1 MIYQAYVGIVALLV
15 IAWALSEDRSV
26 MNWRMVAVGLGLQ
39 IGIAFV
45 LIRAPVVA
53 EALFVMNYAV
63 IAIETA
69 TTAGAG
75 FVFGFLGGG
84 EVPFEITADNAMY
97 IFAFRILP
105 QILVFSVL
113 VAIFWHWGVLPVI
126 VRGFAWALRRSM
138 GVGGSVGVAA
148 AASIF
153 LGMVEAPLVIRAYL
167 RNISRSELFTVMTC
181 GMATVA
187 GSVMILFANLLSGV
201 VENPLG
207 HVLVASVISIPA
219 ALMVA
224 RIMVPGTTTTE
235 GVDLAD
241 ALRYESTIDAVTRGT
256 ADGLKLIGNILAML
270 IVLISLVA
278 LVNLALGA
286 LPDLGGEA
294 LTLQRILGWLFAP
307 IAWLM
312 GIPWHEATT
321 AGSLL
326 GTKVILNELV
336 AYIDMAALPAD
347 ALGPRSDIIMTY
359 ALCGFAN
366 FGSLGIMIGGISALC
381 PARRMDILQLA
392 PRTLISGTIVTCM
405 TGAVVGIVY

>member
-26 MNWRMVAVGLGLQ
+26 MNWRIVAVGLGLQ

-53 EALFVMNYAV
+53 EALFVINYAV

-69 TTAGAG
+69 TTAGAS

-84 EVPFEITADNAMY
+84 ELPFEITSDNAMY

-148 AASIF
+148 AASIL

-294 LTLQRILGWLFAP
+294 LTLQRMLGWLFAP

-366 FGSLGIMIGGISALC
+366 FGSLGIMIGGISTLC
-381 PARRMDILQLA
+381 PERRMDILRLA
-392 PRTLISGTIVTCM
+392 PRTLVSGTIVTCM

>member
-53 EALFVMNYAV
+53 EALFVINYAV

-126 VRGFAWALRRSM
+126 VRGFGWALRRSM
-138 GVGGSVGVAA
+138 GVGGAVGVAA

-201 VENPLG
+201 VDNPLG

-381 PARRMDILQLA
+381 PERRMDILALA
-392 PRTLISGTIVTCM
+392 PRTLVSGTIVTCM

>member
-53 EALFVMNYAV
+53 EALFVINYAV

-201 VENPLG
+201 VDNPLG

-278 LVNLALGA
+278 LVNLALGV

-336 AYIDMAALPAD
+336 AYIDMAALPVD

-381 PARRMDILQLA
+381 PERRMDILALA
-392 PRTLISGTIVTCM
+392 PRTLVSGTIVTCM

>member
-53 EALFVMNYAV
+53 EALFVINYAV

-126 VRGFAWALRRSM
+126 VRGFGWALRRSM

>member
-26 MNWRMVAVGLGLQ
+26 MNWRIVAVGLGLQ

-53 EALFVMNYAV
+53 EALFVINYAV

-69 TTAGAG
+69 TTAGAS

-84 EVPFEITADNAMY
+84 ELPFEITSDNAMY

-138 GVGGSVGVAA
+138 GVGGAVGVAA

-224 RIMVPGTTTTE
+224 RIMVPGSTTTE
-235 GVDLAD
+235 GGDLAD

-278 LVNLALGA
+278 LVNLALGT

-294 LTLQRILGWLFAP
+294 LTLQRMLGWLFAP

-366 FGSLGIMIGGISALC
+366 FGSLGIMIGGISTLC
-381 PARRMDILQLA
+381 PERRMDILRLA
-392 PRTLISGTIVTCM
+392 PRTLVSGTIVTCM

>member
-26 MNWRMVAVGLGLQ
+26 MNWRIVAVGLGLQ

-53 EALFVMNYAV
+53 EALFVINYAV

-69 TTAGAG
+69 TTAGAS

-84 EVPFEITADNAMY
+84 ELPFEITSDNAMY

-294 LTLQRILGWLFAP
+294 LTLQRMLGWLFAP

-366 FGSLGIMIGGISALC
+366 FGSLGIMIGGISTLC
-381 PARRMDILQLA
+381 PERRMDILRLA
-392 PRTLISGTIVTCM
+392 PRTLVSGTIVTCM

>member
-26 MNWRMVAVGLGLQ
+26 MNWRIVAVGLGLQ

-53 EALFVMNYAV
+53 EALFVINYAV

-69 TTAGAG
+69 TTAGAS

-84 EVPFEITADNAMY
+84 ELPFEITSDNAMY

-138 GVGGSVGVAA
+138 GVGGAVGVAA

-224 RIMVPGTTTTE
+224 RIMVPGSTTTE
-235 GVDLAD
+235 GGDLAD

-278 LVNLALGA
+278 LVNLALGT

-294 LTLQRILGWLFAP
+294 LTLQRMLGWLFAP

-366 FGSLGIMIGGISALC
+366 FGSLGIMIGGISTLC
-381 PARRMDILQLA
+381 PERRMDILGLA
-392 PRTLISGTIVTCM
+392 PRTLVSGTIVTCM

>member
-53 EALFVMNYAV
+53 EALFVINYAV

-84 EVPFEITADNAMY
+84 EVPFEITADNAMF

-126 VRGFAWALRRSM
+126 VRGFGWALRRSM

-241 ALRYESTIDAVTRGT
+241 ALRYESTIDAITRGT

>member
-26 MNWRMVAVGLGLQ
+26 MNWRIVAVGLGLQ

-53 EALFVMNYAV
+53 EALFVINYAV

-69 TTAGAG
+69 TTAGAS

-84 EVPFEITADNAMY
+84 ELPFEITSDNAMY

-138 GVGGSVGVAA
+138 GVGGAVGVAA

-224 RIMVPGTTTTE
+224 RIMVPGSTTTE
-235 GVDLAD
+235 GGDLAD

-294 LTLQRILGWLFAP
+294 LTLQRMLGWLFAP

-366 FGSLGIMIGGISALC
+366 FGSLGIMIGGISTLC
-381 PARRMDILQLA
+381 PERRVDILRLA
-392 PRTLISGTIVTCM
+392 PRTLVSGTIVTCM

>member
-15 IAWALSEDRSV
+15 MAWALSEDRSV

-53 EALFVMNYAV
+53 EALFVINYAV

-126 VRGFAWALRRSM
+126 VRGFSWALRRSM

-336 AYIDMAALPAD
+336 AYIDMAALPVD

-381 PARRMDILQLA
+381 PERRMDILALA
-392 PRTLISGTIVTCM
+392 PRTLVSGTIVTCM

>member
-53 EALFVMNYAV
+53 EALFVINYAV

-126 VRGFAWALRRSM
+126 VRGFGWALRRSM

-207 HVLVASVISIPA
+207 HVLVASLISIPA

-336 AYIDMAALPAD
+336 AYIDMAALPVD

-381 PARRMDILQLA
+381 PERRMDILALA
-392 PRTLISGTIVTCM
+392 PRTLVSGTIVTCM

>member
-26 MNWRMVAVGLGLQ
+26 MNWRIVAVGLGLQ

-53 EALFVMNYAV
+53 EALFVINYAV

-69 TTAGAG
+69 TTAGAS

-84 EVPFEITADNAMY
+84 ELPFEITSDNAMY

-138 GVGGSVGVAA
+138 GVGGAVGVAA

-224 RIMVPGTTTTE
+224 RIMVPGSTTTE
-235 GVDLAD
+235 GGDLAD

-294 LTLQRILGWLFAP
+294 LTLQRMLGWLFAP

-366 FGSLGIMIGGISALC
+366 FGSLGIMIGGISTLC
-381 PARRMDILQLA
+381 PERRMDILRLA
-392 PRTLISGTIVTCM
+392 PRTLVSGTIVTCM